1 MLQTTDILLLA
12 EEEQIKLR
20 QDEVEVIKGGRKK
33 LLEGVEKMKEIN
45 TYGVPM
51 THSPGVAHDENEL
64 TEEELKLFAHKK
76 GGRA

>member
-12 EEEQIKLR
+12 EEAQIKLR
-20 QDEVEVIKGGRKK
+20 QDEVEFIKDRINK

-45 TYGVPM
+45 TDVVPM